1 VAGKQYAEIIEMIKR
16 GGRPLSLTFAPGG
29 TMASSSSPRGPP
41 QQPPAPVDPEAGL
54 TGKAAQKALQD
65 HIMKSGTGD
74 VQKIARLRRASLST
88 NAPEPDQK
96 AQADVA
102 AQAMAAAIAEAEE
115 EMENEGSEGP
125 ISVTFT
131 EPGSLGLKF
140 TPNKQTRNTEVLA
153 VNPGTQAERHRALS
167 PGLILVTV
175 AGAPV
180 AGKQYAEIIEM
191 IKRGGRPLLL
201 SFKPGGTMASSSS
214 PRGPPQQRPQQPLA
228 PVDPEAGLYG
238 KAAQKA
244 LQDHIMK
251 SGTGDVQKIS
261 RLRRASLIQ

>member
-1 VAGKQYAEIIEMIKR
+1 
-16 GGRPLSLTFAPGG
+16 
-29 TMASSSSPRGPP
+29 
-41 QQPPAPVDPEAGL
+41 
-54 TGKAAQKALQD
+54 
-65 HIMKSGTGD
+65 MKSGTGD

-88 NAPEPDQK
+88 SAPAPEQK
-96 AQADVA
+96 AEANAA
-102 AQAMAAAIAEAEE
+102 AQLMAAAIAEADEE
-115 EMENEGSEGP
+115 GEEGP

-180 AGKQYAEIIEM
+180 AGKQYAEIIDM
-191 IKRGGRPLLL
+191 IKRGGRPLSL
-201 SFKPGGTMASSSS
+201 SFRPGGTMVSTLS
-214 PRGPPQQRPQQPLA
+214 PRGPPQQA
-228 PVDPEAGLYG
+228 PAHVDPEAGLYG

-244 LQDHIMK
+244 LQEHIMK
-251 SGTGDVQKIS
+251 SGTGDVQKIA
-261 RLRRASLIQ
+261 RLRRASLVQ